1 MKNFIIT
8 IPCRLNSKR
17 FPQKLIKKVNNK
29 EIFLHTYD
37 RCLKVC
43 AKEKIFILTDSEIIT
58 KICKKN
64 NVNYVKTKKN
74 IITGSDRISSI
85 KNKLYAKTYINV
97 QGDEPI
103 INPHDIKK
111 IINHSLKY
119 KNITLNGYTEINLKE
134 AKRKSIPKVVFNKKK
149 MLVYMS
155 RNLIPYNY
163 SKKNLN
169 TKYYKQVC
177 IYAYP
182 RQVLKF
188 FNNKKKELEKSE
200 DIEILRLIEN
210 SIDVKMVKLSNKS
223 FSIDLKSDIEKLKKI
238 KFI

>member
-1 MKNFIIT
+1 M
-8 IPCRLNSKR
+8 R
-17 FPQKLIKKVNNK
+17 
-29 EIFLHTYD
+29 
-37 RCLKVC
+37 
-43 AKEKIFILTDSEIIT
+43 
-58 KICKKN
+58 
-64 NVNYVKTKKN
+64 
-74 IITGSDRISSI
+74 
-85 KNKLYAKTYINV
+85 AKTYINV

-103 INPHDIKK
+103 INPLDIKK

-119 KNITLNGYTEINLKE
+119 KNVTLNGYTQINLKE
-134 AKRKSIPKVVFNKKK
+134 AKRKSIPKVVFDKKK

-169 TKYYKQVC
+169 AKYYKQVC

-188 FNNKKKELEKSE
+188 FNNKKNELEKSE

-210 SIDVKMVKLSNKS
+210 SIDIKMVKLSNTS
-223 FSIDLKSDIEKLKKI
+223 FSIDLKSDIEKLKKM

>member
-1 MKNFIIT
+1 
-8 IPCRLNSKR
+8 
-17 FPQKLIKKVNNK
+17 
-29 EIFLHTYD
+29 
-37 RCLKVC
+37 
-43 AKEKIFILTDSEIIT
+43 
-58 KICKKN
+58 
-64 NVNYVKTKKN
+64 
-74 IITGSDRISSI
+74 
-85 KNKLYAKTYINV
+85 
-97 QGDEPI
+97 
-103 INPHDIKK
+103 
-111 IINHSLKY
+111 
-119 KNITLNGYTEINLKE
+119 
-134 AKRKSIPKVVFNKKK
+134 
-149 MLVYMS
+149 MS

-188 FNNKKKELEKSE
+188 FNNKKKGLEKSE